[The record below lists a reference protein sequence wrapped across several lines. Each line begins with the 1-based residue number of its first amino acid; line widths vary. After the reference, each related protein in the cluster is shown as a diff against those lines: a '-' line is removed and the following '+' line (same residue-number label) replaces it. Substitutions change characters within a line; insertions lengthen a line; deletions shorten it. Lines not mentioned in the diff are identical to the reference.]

1 MTEPASTPKKFA
13 QIAAVI
19 ASLSALPVVYVVG
32 VAIVGS
38 GCLFYFVS
46 VRHL

>member
-1 MTEPASTPKKFA
+1 MAEPASTPKKVA

-19 ASLSALPVVYVVG
+19 AGLGALPVVYVVG

-38 GCLFYFVS
+38 GCLFYLVS